1 MLLKNKSEIV
11 YKKETEISGIK
22 IEKINIYQLEI
33 PLNIEFSISLGSQNF
48 YEGIIIEM
56 KTSKNTGYGEAETIQ
71 QITGETPN
79 VLFNIAE
86 DLIRS
91 MEGKKFDSIEDASLF
106 INSFCYGNSAAK
118 SSVEMAIYE
127 LLAKEYNIS
136 LYRFLGGS
144 LNPRLTSLTIP
155 IGSVKQSLELL
166 ENYQKSGTKII
177 KIKIGKNLD
186 DDMEKINK
194 ISENIES
201 GVKFFADANQG
212 YNLNQAL
219 KMSNLLYRK
228 EALFIEQPLPR
239 NFIYETSE
247 LRKKTELPV
256 MLDESISTPYDII
269 NAIRY
274 NAADLINVKLSK
286 SGGIRNA
293 IKILNV
299 AAAAGID
306 AMVGCMLESKLGIAA
321 SLAIANSTSNV
332 KYTDLDGYTYLSEQ
346 PFEGLDFKDGMNY
359 PNNKSGLGV
368 TKNNWNL

>member
-1 MLLKNKSEIV
+1 MLLKNKFGIV

-22 IEKINIYQLEI
+22 IEEINIYQLEI
-33 PLNIEFSISLGSQNF
+33 PLNIEFAISLGSQNF

-56 KTSKNTGYGEAETIQ
+56 KTLKNTGYGEAETIQ

-106 INSFCYGNSAAK
+106 IYSFSYGNSAAK

-127 LLAKEYNIS
+127 LLTKEYNIS

-144 LNPRLTSLTIP
+144 LNPRSTSLTIP

-166 ENYQKSGTKII
+166 ENYQKFGIKII

-194 ISENIES
+194 ISENLKS

-247 LRKKTELPV
+247 LRKKTELPI

-274 NAADLINVKLSK
+274 GAADLINVKLSK

-293 IKILNV
+293 IKILSI
-299 AAAAGID
+299 AAAGGVD

-321 SLAIANSTSNV
+321 SLAVANST
-332 KYTDLDGYTYLSEQ
+332 
-346 PFEGLDFKDGMNY
+346 
-359 PNNKSGLGV
+359 
-368 TKNNWNL
+368 